1 MEESCGH
8 YTEQKKPG
16 NQRDELTD
24 GYRTQKV
31 AASGGKISLERDK
44 KELSV
49 VTEMC

>member
-16 NQRDELTD
+16 NQRDELIV

-31 AASGGKISLERDK
+31 AASGGKIVWKETK
-44 KELSV
+44 KNFLW
-49 VTEMC
+49 